1 MALLHKVSIDKKT
14 HNFLKQVDEE
24 NKRDDKKTNCR
35 PFGYSPEGYFAINLA
50 TAPLM
55 PYISYKMYKRGQRL
69 DSNAWKAGAL
79 AFGGWTGYN
88 TLRFLKEDY
97 DRIKYCKNKNK
108 SK

>member
-1 MALLHKVSIDKKT
+1 MSLLYKVSSDKQTRLYLKKIDK
-14 HNFLKQVDEE
+14 EE
-24 NKRDDKKTNCR
+24 DDNKFNCR
-35 PFGYSPEGYFAINLA
+35 PFGLTPKGYFAAGLA

-69 DSNAWKAGAL
+69 NSNAWKAGAL

-88 TLRFLKEDY
+88 TLRFAKEDY